1 MFQGE
6 GMTYG
11 KDFLVKWRIAPQA
24 LKVVDVELEG
34 LKGQTKAII
43 FRREVILSFLVGA
56 EMKKKTV

>member
-11 KDFLVKWRIAPQA
+11 KDFLVKWRIATQA

-34 LKGQTKAII
+34 LKGQTKAMCAEII
-43 FRREVILSFLVGA
+43 LRFGLCSE
-56 EMKKKTV
+56 